1 VNCVFCAVSVP
12 NHVDPIYSLL
22 PLPLETRTMN
32 VMRRFRDRDF
42 LQTKEGFFFC
52 VVGPLHPQRRVISYL
67 KYVPSKVGVW
77 KKGKKRFRRVMRNY
91 TIPNLL
97 ETFNFLERN
106 YPHYLFHSSFYN
118 INLTAVPQKHI
129 AEHFKPEEKL
139 AQLLQTSHLD
149 PLQKKLTRFTSFLA
163 ETSNVPHDFFG
174 VTGSILLDIH
184 QPEFSD
190 MDITVYGLKNSLAV
204 KNALVKNYSLP
215 SFPVKRLEEKTLKAW
230 CARKARSYPLTTDE
244 ALKIY
249 ERKWNLGVF
258 EDTMFSIHPVK
269 LEQEVAEEYGEKT
282 YYPMGHAT
290 IRAVVHDNTDY
301 LFLPSVYRIEEA
313 KIVEGP
319 QVTDIVE
326 VVSYESLYDSL
337 AEVGESIEVRGK
349 LERVVN
355 NKANQE
361 HHRILVG
368 SPEGKGMEYIKLT
381 S

>member
-1 VNCVFCAVSVP
+1 
-12 NHVDPIYSLL
+12 
-22 PLPLETRTMN
+22 
-32 VMRRFRDRDF
+32 MRRFRDRDF

-52 VVGPLHPQRRVISYL
+52 VVGPLHPPDRVISYL
-67 KYVPSKVGVW
+67 KYVPSKLGVW
-77 KKGKKRFRRVMRNY
+77 GKGKKRFRRVMRSY

-97 ETFNFLERN
+97 ETFSFLERN

-118 INLTAVPQKHI
+118 ITLTAVPQKHI
-129 AEHFKPEEKL
+129 EEHYKPEEKL
-139 AQLLQTSHLD
+139 AQLLQASRLD

-163 ETSNVPHDFFG
+163 ETSNVPHNFFG

-190 MDITVYGLKNSLAV
+190 MDITVYSLRNSLAV
-204 KNALVKNYSLP
+204 KNALVENYALSN
-215 SFPVKRLEEKTLKAW
+215 SPVKRIEGKTLKAW
-230 CARKARSYPLTTDE
+230 CARKARRYPLTPAE
-244 ALKIY
+244 ALKLY

-258 EDTMFSIHPVK
+258 ENTLFSIHPVK

-282 YYPMGHAT
+282 YHPVGRAT
-290 IRAVVHDNTDY
+290 IRAVVYDNTDCF
-301 LFLPSVYRIEEA
+301 FLPSVYRIEEA
-313 KIVEGP
+313 KIMEGP

-337 AEVGESIEVRGK
+337 AEVGESIVARGK
-349 LERVVN
+349 LECVVDR
-355 NKANQE
+355 KTSRE
-361 HHRILVG
+361 YHRILVG

>member
-1 VNCVFCAVSVP
+1 
-12 NHVDPIYSLL
+12 
-22 PLPLETRTMN
+22 
-32 VMRRFRDRDF
+32 MRRFRDRDF

-52 VVGPLHPQRRVISYL
+52 VVGPLHPPDRIISYL
-67 KYVPSKVGVW
+67 KYVPSKSGVW
-77 KKGKKRFRRVMRNY
+77 GKGEKRFKRVMRSY

-97 ETFNFLERN
+97 ETFSLLERN
-106 YPHYLFHSSFYN
+106 YPHYVFHSSFYN
-118 INLTAVPQKHI
+118 ITLTAVPQKHI
-129 AEHFKPEEKL
+129 AEHYKPEEKL
-139 AQLLQTSHLD
+139 AQLQQASRLD
-149 PLQKKLTRFTSFLA
+149 PLQKKLTRLKSFLA
-163 ETSNVPHDFFG
+163 ETSNVSHGFFG

-204 KNALVKNYSLP
+204 KSALIENYALS
-215 SFPVKRLEEKTLKAW
+215 SSSVKRLEGKVLRAW
-230 CARKARSYPLTTDE
+230 CARKAQRYPMTPDE

-249 ERKWNLGVF
+249 ERKWNLGIF
-258 EDTMFSIHPVK
+258 EGTLFSVHPVK
-269 LEQEVAEEYGEKT
+269 LEREVAEEYGEKT
-282 YYPMGHAT
+282 YYPVGHAT
-290 IRAVVHDNTDY
+290 IRAVVHINTDY
-301 LFLPSVYRIEEA
+301 LFLPSVYRIVEA

-319 QVTDIVE
+319 HVTDIVE

-349 LERVVN
+349 LERVVD
-355 NKANQE
+355 NKTGRE

>member
-1 VNCVFCAVSVP
+1 
-12 NHVDPIYSLL
+12 
-22 PLPLETRTMN
+22 
-32 VMRRFRDRDF
+32 MRRFRDRDF

-52 VVGPLHPQRRVISYL
+52 VVGPLHPLDRIISYL
-67 KYVPSKVGVW
+67 KYVPSKFGVW
-77 KKGKKRFRRVMRNY
+77 GKGEKRFKRVMRSY

-97 ETFNFLERN
+97 ETFSLLERN

-118 INLTAVPQKHI
+118 ITLTAVPQKHI

-139 AQLLQTSHLD
+139 AQLQQASRLD
-149 PLQKKLTRFTSFLA
+149 SLQKKLTRFTSFLA

-190 MDITVYGLKNSLAV
+190 MDITVYGLRNSLAV
-204 KNALVKNYSLP
+204 KNALIENYALLS
-215 SFPVKRLEEKTLKAW
+215 SSVKRLEGKALKAW
-230 CARKARSYPLTTDE
+230 CARKAQRYPLTPDE

-249 ERKWNLGVF
+249 ERKWNLGIF
-258 EDTMFSIHPVK
+258 EDTLFSVHPTK

-282 YYPMGHAT
+282 CYPLGHAT
-290 IRAVVHDNTDY
+290 IRAVVHINTDY
-301 LFLPSVYRIEEA
+301 LFLPSVYRIGEA

-319 QVTDIVE
+319 HVTDIVE

-349 LERVVN
+349 LERVVD
-355 NKANQE
+355 NKTGRE